1 MDREQKK
8 EAVAAMNAQFE
19 RTSIVVVFHYI
30 GMTVGE
36 TDEVRRRV
44 REVGARFQVTKNRL
58 TLRAL
63 EGTRHLT
70 LSPHMKGPTAIVC
83 ADDPVAAA
91 KAVLATTKANPKLV
105 VIGASVAGQIIDR
118 NGLSDLA
125 ALPSLDEFRAKIIG
139 LLAAPATRLVTVLPR
154 PATDLVSILQ
164 ASPVKLAGVLRAKSE
179 QGESA

>member
-1 MDREQKK
+1 MDREQK
-8 EAVAAMNAQFE
+8 EQAVAAMHEQFE

-58 TLRAL
+58 MLRAL

-70 LSPHMKGPTAIVC
+70 LGPHMKGPTAIVY

-91 KAVLATTKANPKLV
+91 KAILAIVKANQKLAI
-105 VIGASVAGQIIDR
+105 IGASVSGQIIDR
-118 NGLSDLA
+118 DALGDLA
-125 ALPSLDEFRAKIIG
+125 TMPSLDEFRAKIVG

-154 PATDLVSILQ
+154 PASKLVTILQ
-164 ASPVKLAGVLRAKSE
+164 APPVKLAGVLRAKSE
-179 QGESA
+179 KGEAA